1 MGILGAGRWRPPLPQ
16 EESLKP
22 RVTAPQEPWRDSGQT
37 WAPSFFWL
45 TRVPPRT
52 LPMWSV

>member
-16 EESLKP
+16 HEFLKP